1 MYKCKFIAFYFI
13 SIYLTFILR
22 YWIGD
27 MDINICFKTE
37 IMDGFQS
44 SLSLKNHII
53 LPNQI
58 ELFLS
63 STFTPLVVKFLNKN
77 VFFKSQVN
85 LPKLK
90 VL

>member
-13 SIYLTFILR
+13 SIYLTFNLR

-58 ELFLS
+58 
-63 STFTPLVVKFLNKN
+63 VI
-77 VFFKSQVN
+77 FKQHFYS
-85 LPKLK
+85 PGGEIFK
-90 VL
+90 

>member
-13 SIYLTFILR
+13 SIYLTFNLR

-27 MDINICFKTE
+27 MDINICLKTE

-44 SLSLKNHII
+44 SWSLKNHII

-58 ELFLS
+58 ESFSS
-63 STFTPLVVKFLNKN
+63 STSTPLVVKFLNKN
-77 VFFKSQVN
+77 VFF
-85 LPKLK
+85 
-90 VL
+90 